1 MKPLPQTVH
10 NILQVRNSGHGWIG
24 CRVLRWIWDRP
35 LSGDPPKSPDLMV
48 VVTGGPPLT
57 LLLTILIVLFVLG
70 RLVPEL
76 VPDVKVLEE
85 SPLITVME
93 NWGIS
98 GGLLSLLEGVPL
110 VDCSVAAAGLLGVG
124 MMTMGRDGAGG
135 WGGWQDGLRW
145 RRRWPIRSW
154 KQRRR
159 WRW

>member
-1 MKPLPQTVH
+1 M
-10 NILQVRNSGHGWIG
+10 
-24 CRVLRWIWDRP
+24 
-35 LSGDPPKSPDLMV
+35 SGDPPKSPDLMV

-57 LLLTILIVLFVLG
+57 LLLTILIVLLVLG

-135 WGGWQDGLRW
+135 
-145 RRRWPIRSW
+145 
-154 KQRRR
+154 
-159 WRW
+159 

>member
-1 MKPLPQTVH
+1 
-10 NILQVRNSGHGWIG
+10 
-24 CRVLRWIWDRP
+24 
-35 LSGDPPKSPDLMV
+35 MV

-57 LLLTILIVLFVLG
+57 LLLTILIVLLVLG

-98 GGLLSLLEGVPL
+98 GGLLSLLEGVSL

-135 WGGWQDGLRW
+135 WGAGRMA
-145 RRRWPIRSW
+145 
-154 KQRRR
+154 
-159 WRW
+159 

>member
-1 MKPLPQTVH
+1 
-10 NILQVRNSGHGWIG
+10 
-24 CRVLRWIWDRP
+24 
-35 LSGDPPKSPDLMV
+35 MV

-110 VDCSVAAAGLLGVG
+110 VDCSVAAVGLLGVG

-135 WGGWQDGLRW
+135 WGAGRMA
-145 RRRWPIRSW
+145 
-154 KQRRR
+154 
-159 WRW
+159 

>member
-1 MKPLPQTVH
+1 M
-10 NILQVRNSGHGWIG
+10 
-24 CRVLRWIWDRP
+24 
-35 LSGDPPKSPDLMV
+35 SGDPPKSPDLMV

-135 WGGWQDGLRW
+135 WGAGRMA
-145 RRRWPIRSW
+145 
-154 KQRRR
+154 
-159 WRW
+159 

>member
-1 MKPLPQTVH
+1 M
-10 NILQVRNSGHGWIG
+10 
-24 CRVLRWIWDRP
+24 
-35 LSGDPPKSPDLMV
+35 SGDPPKSPDLMV

-57 LLLTILIVLFVLG
+57 LLLTILIVLLVLG

-85 SPLITVME
+85 SMLITVME

-98 GGLLSLLEGVPL
+98 GGLLSLL

-135 WGGWQDGLRW
+135 WGAGRMA
-145 RRRWPIRSW
+145 
-154 KQRRR
+154 
-159 WRW
+159 